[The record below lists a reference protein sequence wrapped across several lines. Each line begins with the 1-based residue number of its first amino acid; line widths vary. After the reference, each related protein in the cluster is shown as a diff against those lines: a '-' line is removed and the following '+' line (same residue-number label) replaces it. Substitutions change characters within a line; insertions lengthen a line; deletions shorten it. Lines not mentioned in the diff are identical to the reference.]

1 MPGNAVWLQEAVTA
15 HGDGLLRLCFLYLGD
30 RQAAEDAVQET
41 FLKAY
46 QAHGRF
52 RGDCSE
58 KTWLTRIAI
67 NQCKTLLRRRPPLFL
82 EEIPEPEYEPGFR
95 DDTVVKAVL
104 SLPRKSRE
112 VILLYYYQELS
123 AREIARLLRLTEG
136 AVCARLS
143 RARAQLRETLKGW
156 YFDE

>member
-67 NQCKTLLRRRPPLFL
+67 NQCKTLLRKRR
-82 EEIPEPEYEPGFR
+82 
-95 DDTVVKAVL
+95 L
-104 SLPRKSRE
+104 SLPGGRSLSRNMSPASGM
-112 VILLYYYQELS
+112 IRWS
-123 AREIARLLRLTEG
+123 RLFYPF
-136 AVCARLS
+136 
-143 RARAQLRETLKGW
+143 RARAVK
-156 YFDE
+156 